1 MMDTTEDKDT
11 FGYQWVRKSTGEF
24 YRGIHTGSVH
34 DNYAGSGVVFK
45 KKYGG
50 QTKTKGKDPDD
61 WVRDVLFLG
70 TREECLLWESL
81 VVTERELTNPKCLN
95 QMTGGRDTVVFSDEV
110 KDKISK
116 ANSGKKRSIEH
127 VKVLKES
134 RLGKPISDEHK
145 AKIAE
150 ANRKRVWSEESRR
163 KLAESRRKKGLS
175 EEHKRNISEA
185 RKAQELKRKEAAME
199 GEVDV
204 KQ

>member
-1 MMDTTEDKDT
+1 MIDTTKDKDT

-24 YRGIHTGSVH
+24 YRGIHTGSIH
-34 DNYAGSGVVFK
+34 DNYAGSGALFK

-50 QTKTKGKDPDD
+50 QTKTKCVDPTD
-61 WVRDVLFLG
+61 WVRNILFIG

-81 VVTERELTNPKCLN
+81 VVTERELENPKCLN
-95 QMTGGRDTVVFSDEV
+95 YITGGRESVVLSQDIR
-110 KDKISK
+110 DKISE
-116 ANSGKKRSIEH
+116 ANSGKKLSKEH
-127 VKVLKES
+127 VKALKES

-150 ANRKRVWSEESRR
+150 SNRKRVWSEESRR
-163 KLAESRRKKGLS
+163 KIAESRRNKGLS

-185 RKAQELKRKEAAME
+185 RKAQELKKKGTTME